1 MYEKRQQAFDLA
13 EDCICWQGRCIES
26 RTYEMMTLNIAVDSL
41 DLLTCYSVACLI
53 LEIYHKYSMNVRIES
68 TERQILQMQA
78 MKAYY

>member
-1 MYEKRQQAFDLA
+1 
-13 EDCICWQGRCIES
+13 
-26 RTYEMMTLNIAVDSL
+26 MMTLNIAVDRL
-41 DLLTCYSVACLI
+41 VLLTCYSVACLI